1 MNVLVCNDHKE
12 PLDSLIAVLENDS
25 AVGSRTSSASII
37 SPTERSWLSC
47 RTPTGKFLISPE
59 RSQMNP
65 PHFVLLS
72 EATSVDDFVDDPV
85 FTDVTKDG
93 EGIAVAFLRIR
104 NRIIEDSRIKT
115 HSGDTGAS

>member
-1 MNVLVCNDHKE
+1 
-12 PLDSLIAVLENDS
+12 
-25 AVGSRTSSASII
+25 
-37 SPTERSWLSC
+37 
-47 RTPTGKFLISPE
+47 
-59 RSQMNP
+59 MNP

-85 FTDVTKDG
+85 FTDVTNDGEVYTTYRIVRFTHEVQEHHEGWTHLVNVSLEYG